1 MGAAFAGRG
10 LADAGLTLAGGDAL
24 PFAGTALVGTA
35 LVGPALVAVLVAA
48 ALVVVAFV
56 GGRLVAV
63 GAGGLTARPVALA
76 GFAGAAALT
85 AFVVLAGVDR
95 AAARA
100 GRALPAATGLL
111 AATALL
117 ALPVLGIV
125 TAPRGERLR
134 TLPRGSDYLSACL
147 GEPRDRVPPSPP
159 RPPAPAFCALFR
171 SCWFPKIKIL
181 NQPYYNGTRPGEFP
195 RHLKKTTPAEF
206 F

>member
-1 MGAAFAGRG
+1 
-10 LADAGLTLAGGDAL
+10 
-24 PFAGTALVGTA
+24 
-35 LVGPALVAVLVAA
+35 
-48 ALVVVAFV
+48 VVAFV

-134 TLPRGSDYLSACL
+134 TLPRGRTTSAHALANL
-147 GEPRDRVPPSPP
+147 GTGSRLPLLDHLLQPSPE
-159 RPPAPAFCALFR
+159 AVEL
-171 SCWFPKIKIL
+171 
-181 NQPYYNGTRPGEFP
+181 
-195 RHLKKTTPAEF
+195 
-206 F
+206 